1 MGDTTVGLRR
11 WVKRLEKEAEGE
23 TVAVPLRDGTVRRFP
38 KSALQES
45 FMTNIRRLRG
55 EDVPHHP
62 LGVAAAQSPDP
73 EWSRSFYS
81 AAWTAIV
88 VPVEDLSEP

>member
-1 MGDTTVGLRR
+1 MGLRDR
-11 WVKRLEKEAEGE
+11 LRRLEREAEGE
-23 TVAVPLRDGTVRRFP
+23 MVLVPQKDGTVKRFP
-38 KSALQES
+38 QSALQEA
-45 FMTNIRRLRG
+45 FMTSMQRLKG

-88 VPVEDLSEP
+88 APVEDLSEP

>member
-1 MGDTTVGLRR
+1 VAKVGLRDR
-11 WVKRLEKEAEGE
+11 LRRLEKEAEGE
-23 TVAVPLRDGTVRRFP
+23 MVFVPQPDGTVKRFP
-38 KSALQES
+38 QSALQEA
-45 FMTNIRRLRG
+45 FMTNMERLRG

-62 LGVAAAQSPDP
+62 LGVAAAESPDP

-88 VPVEDLSEP
+88 APVEDLSE

>member
-1 MGDTTVGLRR
+1 MGLRR

-23 TVAVPLRDGTVRRFP
+23 TVAVPQKDGKARRFP

-55 EDVPHHP
+55 EDVSHHP

-73 EWSRSFYS
+73 EWSRSLYS
-81 AAWTAIV
+81 TA
-88 VPVEDLSEP
+88 

>member
-1 MGDTTVGLRR
+1 MGLRDR
-11 WVKRLEKEAEGE
+11 LRRLERKAEGE
-23 TVAVPLRDGTVRRFP
+23 TVFVPQPDGTVKRFP
-38 KSALQES
+38 QSALQES
-45 FMTNIRRLRG
+45 FVTNMERLRG

-62 LGVAAAQSPDP
+62 LGVAAAESPDP

-88 VPVEDLSEP
+88 APVEDLSE